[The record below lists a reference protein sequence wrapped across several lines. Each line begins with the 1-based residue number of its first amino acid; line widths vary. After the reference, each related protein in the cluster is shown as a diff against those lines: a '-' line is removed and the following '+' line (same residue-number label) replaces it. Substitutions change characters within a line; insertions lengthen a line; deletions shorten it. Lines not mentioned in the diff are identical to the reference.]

1 MCFRQLI
8 HRSQNDRGQ
17 SLLETALTIPLL
29 LAVAFNLINF
39 AYFWFMVLTLAAAPR
54 AGVQYS
60 VQGGTVSS
68 TSSTPSTS
76 AVTTVV
82 TDNIT
87 NAVKGATTANV
98 AVRVC
103 SATANGGVNSTTG
116 IANCDTNT
124 AGSSFNFPKVDA
136 ACCADPEEPAFVLN
150 RVDVGYNVTPIISG
164 PAFGLFLPSS
174 DALAFQR
181 HASMRSLF

>member
-1 MCFRQLI
+1 MFLVRGT
-8 HRSQNDRGQ
+8 RRNEGQ

-29 LAVAFNLINF
+29 LALAFNLINF

-68 TSSTPSTS
+68 TSSTPSTT
-76 AVTTVV
+76 AVATVV

-87 NAVKGATTANV
+87 NAVKGATTSNV

-103 SATANGGVNSTTG
+103 SATAKGGVSSTTG
-116 IANCDTNT
+116 IANCDTSGPT
-124 AGSSFNFPKVDA
+124 FSFPSSDA
-136 ACCADPEEPAFVLN
+136 TFADPEEPAFVLN
-150 RVDVGYNVTPIISG
+150 RVDVGYTVTPIIPG

-174 DALAFQR
+174 SALNFQR

>member
-1 MCFRQLI
+1 MFLVRGT
-8 HRSQNDRGQ
+8 RRNEGQ

-29 LAVAFNLINF
+29 LALAFNLINF

-68 TSSTPSTS
+68 SSSTPSTS

-87 NAVKGATTANV
+87 NAVSGATTSNV

-103 SATANGGVNSTTG
+103 SATASGGVNSTTG
-116 IANCDTNT
+116 IANCDKNT
-124 AGSSFNFPKVDA
+124 AGSSFGFPAVDA
-136 ACCADPEEPAFVLN
+136 TCCADPEEPAFVLN
-150 RVDVGYNVTPIISG
+150 RVDVGYTVTPIIPG
-164 PAFGLFLPSS
+164 TAFGLFLPSN
-174 DALAFQR
+174 LVFQR